1 MSGEDPGNKY
11 GEDAPAYTDSCL
23 HLVGGGGGGGGN
35 GTYGV
40 NFDEPDM
47 GKDTAGRNACPG
59 SSVPLRGHPSK

>member
-1 MSGEDPGNKY
+1 MSGGDPGNMY
-11 GEDAPAYTDSCL
+11 GEDAPAYTYSCL
-23 HLVGGGGGGGGN
+23 HSVGGN

-47 GKDTAGRNACPG
+47 GKDTAGRCACPG